1 MTSAAY
7 AARNL
12 IDDVAVAIAD
22 EGVARPATTASVAEV
37 MASQG
42 VPAMKDEVLSGLR
55 SIDLPSVDIWYQ
67 VVAAYPKAEFFVMAA
82 SADGLVVNPAKAT
95 FEARTEALLEVPTTR
110 RSGAKDHVPV
120 TLPLDISGRLSDSG
134 IVIERI
140 RLSYPGS

>member
-7 AARNL
+7 AAWHPL
-12 IDDVAVAIAD
+12 ADVAVAVVD
-22 EGVARPATTASVAEV
+22 EGVARPAATGSVAEV

-55 SIDLPSVDIWYQ
+55 SIDLPSADIWNQ

-120 TLPLDISGRLSDSG
+120 TLPLDISGRLRDG
-134 IVIERI
+134 ALIIEQI
-140 RLSYPGS
+140 RLSYPGT